1 MVIQRRQWLGPKSLI
16 SKMLGNGDLN
26 GQLAEGAVQR
36 SLSQQRAA
44 VPSSAQQVG

>member
-1 MVIQRRQWLGPKSLI
+1 MI

-26 GQLAEGAVQR
+26 GQLAVGDVQR
-36 SLSQQRAA
+36 SHSRQRAA